1 MAEQSRPKR
10 LALDTNVLMDLA
22 AGEGFAK
29 SFVEKYQARG
39 YDLRVPPTVLI
50 ELAYFA
56 TRGEGEKQRLAEIAL
71 KAMRGWRITPIVMSD
86 MERRQRE
93 NFVTYVQDRRLLPP
107 KEEHDAL
114 ILAEV
119 SVSDFNALVTSDRP
133 LLESDH
139 DGMAIAF
146 NDAGLSPVA
155 IVHPA
160 RMVKALR

>member
-1 MAEQSRPKR
+1 MAEAPRPKR
-10 LALDTNVLMDLA
+10 LALDTNVLTDLA
-22 AGEGFAK
+22 AGESFAK

-56 TRGEGEKQRLAEIAL
+56 TRGDGEKQRLAEIAL
-71 KAMRGWRITPIVMSD
+71 KAMRGWRIAPILMSD
-86 MERRQRE
+86 IERQHRE
-93 NFVTYVQDRRLLPP
+93 NFVTYVQDRGLLPP
-107 KEEHDAL
+107 REEHDAL

-119 SVSDFNALVTSDRP
+119 SVSDFNALVTSDGP
-133 LLESDH
+133 LLEADRV
-139 DGMAIAF
+139 GMASAF
-146 NDAGLSPVA
+146 TDAGLSPFA

>member
-1 MAEQSRPKR
+1 M
-10 LALDTNVLMDLA
+10 
-22 AGEGFAK
+22 
-29 SFVEKYQARG
+29 
-39 YDLRVPPTVLI
+39 
-50 ELAYFA
+50 
-56 TRGEGEKQRLAEIAL
+56 
-71 KAMRGWRITPIVMSD
+71 
-86 MERRQRE
+86 
-93 NFVTYVQDRRLLPP
+93 QDRRLLPP

-119 SVSDFNALVTSDRP
+119 SVSDFNALVPSDRL

-139 DGMAIAF
+139 DGLAIAF